1 MGHPNP
7 PTGPRQEHVTSRCGP
22 RGFVEKVTVT
32 AGGGGG
38 EREGGEEQ
46 EEEEEEVGFGPG
58 RRGMNMQASSRM
70 LRWDGGLQG

>member
-1 MGHPNP
+1 
-7 PTGPRQEHVTSRCGP
+7 
-22 RGFVEKVTVT
+22 VEKVTVT